1 MTAWNPKHIMKVS
14 TNKMPCACID
24 CFFWLA
30 PWNPDD
36 VETPCSC
43 YLTGTTLPWN
53 NCVTGER
60 RLPDCPLKLIR
71 RKKKKRGKAINY
83 ANTIYNKAL
92 DDFLYEISESILW
105 DIFAKVIKRDISA
118 TGGTDEVIDYLQKI
132 VGQLKGDRENGK

>member
-1 MTAWNPKHIMKVS
+1 MTAWNPKHIVKAS

-36 VETPCSC
+36 IETPCSC

-83 ANTIYNKAL
+83 TNTIYNKAL
-92 DDFLYEISESILW
+92 DDLLDE
-105 DIFAKVIKRDISA
+105 ISA
-118 TGGTDEVIDYLQKI
+118 TGGTDEVFDYLQKI
-132 VGQLKGDRENGK
+132 VGQLKGGKENGK